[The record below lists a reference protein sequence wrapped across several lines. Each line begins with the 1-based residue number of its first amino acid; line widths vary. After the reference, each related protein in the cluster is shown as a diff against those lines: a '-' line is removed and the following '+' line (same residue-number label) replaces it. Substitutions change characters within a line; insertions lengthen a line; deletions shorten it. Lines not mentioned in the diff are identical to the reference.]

1 MVCLAFAHRQHLDGG
16 QQQLQVEEGVLTSV
30 VTGKLSTAQYF
41 AVLQVA
47 RDACSRLATLTRMS
61 VTKAFQPVEQQ

>member
-1 MVCLAFAHRQHLDGG
+1 MG
-16 QQQLQVEEGVLTSV
+16 QQQLQVEEGVLTSS

-41 AVLQVA
+41 GVLKIA

-61 VTKAFQPVEQQ
+61 VTKAFQPVQQQ